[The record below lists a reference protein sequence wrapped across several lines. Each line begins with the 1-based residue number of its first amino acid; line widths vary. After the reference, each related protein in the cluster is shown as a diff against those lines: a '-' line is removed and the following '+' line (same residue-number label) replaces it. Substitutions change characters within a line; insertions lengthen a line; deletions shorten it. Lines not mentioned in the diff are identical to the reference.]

1 MAEEKI
7 KKGKKRTNTK
17 YRRRNKHK
25 ENEKLKLTNQ
35 IFKNKI
41 LDNENEALL
50 RSIEEE
56 AKKSESNKLILLYFL
71 AVYIT
76 TVLLLTS
83 LIASLYNKIRYGS
96 LRQDLI
102 S

>member
-1 MAEEKI
+1 MCI
-7 KKGKKRTNTK
+7 RDRTVIVEVHT
-17 YRRRNKHK
+17 
-25 ENEKLKLTNQ
+25 
-35 IFKNKI
+35 
-41 LDNENEALL
+41 
-50 RSIEEE
+50 EEE

-96 LRQDLI
+96 SRQTI
-102 S
+102 